1 MPIFPTALS
10 NRSAS
15 NGSFKNDFKL
25 ISPKPCSFSSFY
37 SISLAS
43 LPMVLGITSKKIIM
57 VDPAVFAV
65 NYVINPWMEGN
76 INTVNAEIGTLT
88 IFHIR

>member
-1 MPIFPTALS
+1 
-10 NRSAS
+10 
-15 NGSFKNDFKL
+15 
-25 ISPKPCSFSSFY
+25 
-37 SISLAS
+37 
-43 LPMVLGITSKKIIM
+43 MVLGITSKKIIM
-57 VDPAVFAV
+57 VDPTVFAV